1 MIIIRSF
8 FSNLLLVS
16 IFQPSENSGMEIND
30 VAEILAD
37 NLLEVANGKRA
48 RAIMTVN
55 GSMCRY
61 N

>member
-1 MIIIRSF
+1 
-8 FSNLLLVS
+8 
-16 IFQPSENSGMEIND
+16 MEIND

-61 N
+61 NQNFSSGD